1 MLKIKKDDEVVVIAG
16 RDKGKRG
23 EVKLD
28 RAQTAEMWMR
38 NIQTSPA
45 QMLQRR
51 FALEDQQREAK

>member
-1 MLKIKKDDEVVVIAG
+1 
-16 RDKGKRG
+16 
-23 EVKLD
+23 
-28 RAQTAEMWMR
+28 MWMR